1 MFEPEA
7 IDFEHYDWTD
17 PLNTVAEQLR
27 NALSSEAAMNP
38 SDIDPDRE
46 TLEFDLPETIEPE
59 ELLEQEA
66 VNIEFDEADALF
78 AKRTGIKDSHGR
90 Y

>member
-1 MFEPEA
+1 
-7 IDFEHYDWTD
+7 
-17 PLNTVAEQLR
+17 
-27 NALSSEAAMNP
+27 MNP

-46 TLEFDLPETIEPE
+46 TLEFDPPETIEAE

-78 AKRTGIKDSHGR
+78 AKRTEVKDSHGR
-90 Y
+90 KPPQ